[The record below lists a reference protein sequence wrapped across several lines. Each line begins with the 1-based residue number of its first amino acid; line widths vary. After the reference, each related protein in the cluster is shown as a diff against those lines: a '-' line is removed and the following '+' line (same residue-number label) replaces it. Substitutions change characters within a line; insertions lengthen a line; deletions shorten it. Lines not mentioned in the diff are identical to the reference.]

1 MAISQV
7 WQAAGLSQVHGTWLN
22 TLQASLQTPP
32 LQNLASF
39 LQQQLEQGEA
49 VLPAQQD
56 WFNAFKLT
64 PFEQVKVVVLGQD
77 PYHGMEQGL
86 PQGHGLSFSVNP
98 GVKIPP
104 SLRNILK
111 ELSAD
116 LGIKPATHGD
126 LSQWAQQGVL
136 LLNTVLTVL
145 QSQAGAHQNKGWEQL
160 TDEVISALSRE
171 RTGLVFMLWGKPA
184 QKKAH
189 FIDAEKHL
197 VLEAVHP
204 SPLSA
209 HRGFF
214 GCGHFSKANGYIQQ
228 QGQAPIDWQRTPV
241 LAAPSQIQLL

>member
-1 MAISQV
+1 MTMPQV

-22 TLQASLQTPP
+22 TLQTSLQTPP
-32 LQNLASF
+32 LQDLAVF
-39 LQQQLEQGEA
+39 LQHQLEQGET

-116 LGIKPATHGD
+116 LGTKPATHGD

-184 QKKAH
+184 QKKAQL
-189 FIDAEKHL
+189 IDADKHL
-197 VLEAVHP
+197 VLEAAHP

-228 QGQAPIDWQRTPV
+228 QGQTPIDWQRTPV
-241 LAAPSQIQLL
+241 LAEPSQIQLL